1 MIQFVKFVCAL
12 QFELNSN
19 NSLHIKP
26 DACILLDPRSI
37 EGESTHGVKRK
48 DLLKDLKQ
56 EFVGGNN
63 TGFLVGKDV
72 WDKDQGQ
79 NFQGRYK
86 FIDAQAL
93 PFARPD
99 QNLEESRKMTA
110 FDPVGNGNGGGG
122 GNFIINGTI
131 GSVTIVT
138 S

>member
-1 MIQFVKFVCAL
+1 MPKYATGKHAFGFCDRTGFRYK
-12 QFELNSN
+12 
-19 NSLHIKP
+19 
-26 DACILLDPRSI
+26 
-37 EGESTHGVKRK
+37 
-48 DLLKDLKQ
+48 LKDLKQ
-56 EFVGGNN
+56 EFVGGNK

-99 QNLEESRKMTA
+99 QNLEESRRMSA

-122 GNFIINGTI
+122 GNLIINGTI

>member
-1 MIQFVKFVCAL
+1 MLFSFVNIFA
-12 QFELNSN
+12 FY
-19 NSLHIKP
+19 
-26 DACILLDPRSI
+26 
-37 EGESTHGVKRK
+37 
-48 DLLKDLKQ
+48 
-56 EFVGGNN
+56 

-122 GNFIINGTI
+122 GNLIINGTI